1 MGSAMPSDM
10 HVHTTFSDGR
20 LTPEE
25 IVAAAKEA
33 GLTYLAITDHDTVD
47 GIRHL
52 YENGLYPLKMLR
64 LIPGVEFS
72 CEEDEHDVHILGYD
86 FDIYN
91 QELADKVNELS
102 ESRWTRFSRMMA
114 RLQELGY
121 SITEADVMQIAGSSR
136 SIGRAHVARALVKKG
151 LMPTVHDAF
160 EKLLEHGCPAYI
172 PHFRLQP
179 AEAVALIRRAGGIP
193 VLAHPKLVG
202 DDELVSALLTLD
214 FGGLE
219 VYYPQHDASDT
230 ARYKALA
237 ERHALRLTGGSDFHA
252 LPHRE
257 PKELGV
263 FTIDDALAEPFFHP
277 PEALE

>member
-1 MGSAMPSDM
+1 M

-25 IVAAAKEA
+25 IVTAAKAA

-52 YENGLYPLKMLR
+52 YENGLYPLKTLR
-64 LIPGVEFS
+64 LIPGIEFS

-102 ESRWTRFSRMMA
+102 ESRWTRFSPMMA

-151 LMPTVHDAF
+151 IVPTVHEAF
-160 EKLLEHGCPAYI
+160 TELLEHGRPAYI
-172 PHFRLQP
+172 PHFRLLP
-179 AEAVALIRRAGGIP
+179 EEAVALIRQAGGVP
-193 VLAHPKLVG
+193 VLAHPKLVR
-202 DDELVSALLTLD
+202 DDELVERLLALD
-214 FGGLE
+214 FGGIE
-219 VYYPQHDASDT
+219 VYYPQHDAADT

-237 ERHALRLTGGSDFHA
+237 ERHGMRLTGGSDFHA

-257 PKELGV
+257 PKELGL
-263 FTIDDALAEPFFHP
+263 FTIDDTLAAPFFHP